1 MKRKLRYQ
9 YDVLRELV
17 QRDLRLRYKRS
28 LLGVFWSL
36 LNPLLQLLVFTLI
49 FGIVLPLKIPNFPL
63 FLFVGLLAW
72 NWFQASL
79 TEATGSYRGQP
90 RSLLQR
96 PAFPPLFCR
105 WCR

>member
-36 LNPLLQLLVFTLI
+36 LNPLLPIPSQLPKRLPSQHPSLLL
-49 FGIVLPLKIPNFPL
+49 LPL
-63 FLFVGLLAW
+63 
-72 NWFQASL
+72 
-79 TEATGSYRGQP
+79 
-90 RSLLQR
+90 
-96 PAFPPLFCR
+96 
-105 WCR
+105 